1 VTKKRDADLN
11 IHDWFKSCEFVLND
25 EASSKKILIENKAYI
40 SVFSEHIKAR
50 IKVNDENKA
59 LLKKKIKTLT
69 DD

>member
-1 VTKKRDADLN
+1 MTEKRDADLN